1 MNVIIFSILVVT
13 VLQLIICHFSLWWLI
28 VLICRLLF
36 MCRIIGATFKVK
48 NLAIG
53 EGVAIA
59 AMLIF
64 DMLFAKGMPWLRIL
78 FFILFSLISVGLMF
92 LDDILYVYTIEDVDD
107 D

>member
-64 DMLFAKGMPWLRIL
+64 DMLFSKGMPWLRIL

-92 LDDILYVYTIEDVDD
+92 LDDILYVYTIEDVDED
-107 D
+107 